1 MKPESSPHDTE
12 NLLREID
19 EQLQQERWLKL
30 WQQHQKKIIGGLV
43 ALVLVVAGIN
53 AYVTHQHSAR
63 ISAGETL
70 EKILAE
76 KTDKPE
82 EMLEVLQ
89 AFSDQQN
96 NQFAAHMARFHLAAR
111 QMGMGKADDAA
122 STYKSLADAPTLP
135 EEMKDLAAYRWL
147 QISWQK
153 DDFSEA
159 EKVIQRLVDRHSA
172 LAPLAREIKAVRLH
186 HDGKTAEAATIYQAL
201 AADDKASDQLRQ
213 RAAEL
218 ARYLASQ
225 PTPASAP

>member
-82 EMLEVLQ
+82 EML
-89 AFSDQQN
+89 
-96 NQFAAHMARFHLAAR
+96 
-111 QMGMGKADDAA
+111 
-122 STYKSLADAPTLP
+122 
-135 EEMKDLAAYRWL
+135 
-147 QISWQK
+147 
-153 DDFSEA
+153 
-159 EKVIQRLVDRHSA
+159 
-172 LAPLAREIKAVRLH
+172 
-186 HDGKTAEAATIYQAL
+186 
-201 AADDKASDQLRQ
+201 
-213 RAAEL
+213 
-218 ARYLASQ
+218 
-225 PTPASAP
+225 